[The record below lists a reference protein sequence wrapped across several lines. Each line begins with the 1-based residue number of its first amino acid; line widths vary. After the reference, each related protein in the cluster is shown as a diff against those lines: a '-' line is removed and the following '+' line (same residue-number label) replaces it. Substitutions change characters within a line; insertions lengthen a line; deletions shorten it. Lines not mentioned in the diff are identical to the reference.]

1 MSWFPDEPALPEEQR
16 TAGPSSLRYE
26 DVSQDGRLMLLALPH
41 SIGDVVWQR
50 MLVHHPMQQ
59 LARGG
64 VIPIL
69 TRFVIEGGD
78 GPLGV
83 RGPLQATGC
92 FQLAHSTDERGAV
105 KHLHLNLWT
114 RVTALRSRTYGPP
127 PERAGEPDFVG
138 RVFAEHVWT
147 RLFAPPGQRA
157 VTRLEVPGLPS
168 LPPDAWQVR
177 RFEAALDAPAGARFL
192 DGEPVIDPAEVVFGL
207 GHTDS
212 NQHVNSLVYPRLF
225 HDAALRRF
233 AALGLPTQVLAR
245 RLEIGYRKPC
255 FAGQRARIALRAFEG
270 GDRVGATGS
279 FLADDGKPYNFI
291 HMSFNAAARGE

>member
-1 MSWFPDEPALPEEQR
+1 
-16 TAGPSSLRYE
+16 LRYE

-50 MLVHHPMQQ
+50 LLAHHP
-59 LARGG
+59 LISLGRSG

-83 RGPLQATGC
+83 RGPLSATGS
-92 FQLAHSTDERGAV
+92 FQLAHSTDERGEV

-127 PERAGEPDFVG
+127 PERAGEADFVG

-147 RLFAPPGQRA
+147 RLFAPPGQRS
-157 VTRLEVPGLPS
+157 VKQLDVPGVAP
-168 LPPDAWQVR
+168 LPPDRWSPR
-177 RFEAALDAPAGARFL
+177 PFDAALEAPAGAEFL
-192 DGEPVIDPAEVVFGL
+192 DEKPVIDPAEIVFGL

-255 FAGQRARIALRAFEG
+255 FAGQKARIALRAFSDG
-270 GDRVGATGS
+270 KRVGATGS
-279 FLADDGKPYNFI
+279 FIAEDGKPYNFI
-291 HMSFNAAARGE
+291 HMSFNAAVR